1 MIILLDAIR
10 NSNLSSISQPTVRCQ
25 FIKKFGSDK
34 EAWRA
39 VRLTLFDGPAVK
51 EKLASIL
58 RVSLD
63 S

>member
-1 MIILLDAIR
+1 MDAIR

-25 FIKKFGSDK
+25 YIKTLGSNK

-39 VRLTLFDGPAVK
+39 VRLTLFDGYVIK
-51 EKLASIL
+51 KKLASMICA
-58 RVSLD
+58 SLD